1 MFPHIMRSVTL
12 AVCVLGLVL
21 AQAPAAGAQ
30 LLGGLSAA
38 AVETPG
44 AQKIGGFVGIT
55 DDFVSLAGMAR
66 IGIASS
72 FDLGAKV
79 AFLDFKSPLGS
90 SLGLN
95 ADGKIQI
102 LDVFLHDPFDLSVG
116 PEVTYFRINDVTNWY
131 FGAYVSGS
139 KEFILDNGRGIT
151 PYGRIGMRLHR
162 VESDL
167 LSDNELN
174 TGVGAGVAYEISGY
188 TSIWGELTIEDAG
201 TGVLFG
207 FLYELR

>member
-1 MFPHIMRSVTL
+1 MFPRILRITIL
-12 AVCVLGLVL
+12 APCILCLVL
-21 AQAPAAGAQ
+21 AQAPAVHAQ
-30 LLGGLSAA
+30 LLGGLSTA

-79 AFLDFKSPLGS
+79 AFIDFQAPLGS

-102 LDVFLHDPFDLSVG
+102 LDVFLHDPFDLAVG

-139 KEFILDNGRGIT
+139 KEYILNNGRGLT
-151 PYGRIGMRLHR
+151 PYGRIGLRLHR
-162 VESDL
+162 VESDAFH
-167 LSDNELN
+167 DNKLN